1 MSALRLDANA
11 PLGLAYACLLAGL
24 SLWLWGQRRQDARAL
39 AAVSGLAWAAA
50 ALLGVYILAQAA
62 CTQRAMFVAAG
73 DFLAVAALGILLG
86 NRIGRTNADSDAVPF
101 ALALVALTHVIAW
114 PPAAAP
120 GHPAQTTLLYGLQAG
135 LRAWGVGACL
145 AAVPDWWSAEQKRR
159 EPLREWWGLAA
170 MGIGFALGSAWAWL
184 NWGVVWRSDPRL
196 NLMLAGWL
204 LLLAGRQLGQSRWG
218 RVIKTLGLAVIL
230 FGALGADL
238 IARGWPH
245 LPFVAW

>member
-1 MSALRLDANA
+1 MSALRLDASA

-24 SLWLWGQRRQDARAL
+24 ALWVWEHRRSNERTL

-50 ALLGVYILAQAA
+50 ALLGLYLLAQAVFM
-62 CTQRAMFVAAG
+62 QRTMFMAAG
-73 DFLAVAALGILLG
+73 DFLAVAALGVLLG
-86 NRIGRTNADSDAVPF
+86 SRIGRTDADRDAVPF
-101 ALALVALTHVIAW
+101 ALALIALTHLIVW

-120 GHPAQTTLLYGLQAG
+120 GHPAQTTLLYALQAG
-135 LRAWGVGACL
+135 LGALGVGACL
-145 AAVPDWWSAEQKRR
+145 AAVPDWWSAGQKRR

-204 LLLAGRQLGQSRWG
+204 LLLAGQHLGRLG
-218 RVIKTLGLAVIL
+218 RARVVKTLGLAVIL
-230 FGALGADL
+230 LGALGADL